1 MPYNGSGTFSILN
14 TFVAGTTILASSMNS
29 NLTDIATG
37 LSTAVLKNGT
47 QTLTANIPFAGFGIT
62 NMGSL
67 GAATIATV
75 ASAATTNVLG
85 ASSLFVTVSGT
96 TTITSL
102 GTGTL
107 QFKIVRFSGALILTH
122 NATSLILPS
131 GANIT
136 TAAGDC
142 MVVISDSS
150 SNARVVSYQ
159 KADGTAIVG
168 AATWTGQSNAEVTVA
183 SASTTDILGAASAFV
198 AISGTTTITS
208 FGTGTNRV
216 RFVRF
221 TGALTVT
228 HNGTSLI
235 LPTGANMTV
244 AAGDCMVVISDG
256 SSNARVYAYQNSL
269 GVQLAQLAIVAGDI
283 IYGTGTGTVGR
294 LPKGTDTNILTQ
306 ASGLPSWAAPAST
319 YSPPTSSTFPVG
331 YTGLFQSSAASV
343 SNGSTTAG
351 SNLKTAIANSS
362 GVVGIS
368 GASTQSGTWQNVS
381 GSSVTSNNFGV
392 FVRTA

>member
-1 MPYNGSGTFSILN
+1 MPFNSSGTFSILN

-47 QTLTANIPFAGFGIT
+47 QTLTANIPFAGFGVT
-62 NMGSL
+62 NLGSL
-67 GAATIATV
+67 GTATIVTI
-75 ASAATTNVLG
+75 ASAGTTNVLG
-85 ASSLFVTVSGT
+85 AASLFVTVSGT

-107 QFKIVRFSGALILTH
+107 QLKIVRFSGALILTH

-136 TAAGDC
+136 TANGDT

-168 AATWTGQSNAEVTVA
+168 AATWTGVSNAEVSVA

-208 FGTGTNRV
+208 FGTGTNRI

-221 TGALTVT
+221 TGALTLT
-228 HNGTSLI
+228 HNATSLI

-244 AAGDCMVVISDG
+244 AAGDTIIVISDG
-256 SSNARVYAYQNSL
+256 SSNARVVNYQNSL
-269 GVQLAQLAIVAGDI
+269 AAQLAQLAIVAGDI
-283 IYGTGTGTVGR
+283 IYGSGTGTVAR
-294 LPKGTDTNILTQ
+294 LAKGTDGFYLTLS
-306 ASGLPSWAAPAST
+306 SGVPAWAAVST
-319 YSPPTSSTFPVG
+319 GWTPPTSSSLPLGTVALMSPQG
-331 YTGLFQSSAASV
+331 SSPT
-343 SNGSTTAG
+343 NNNTIAG
-351 SNLKTAIANSS
+351 SSLKTAVANSS
-362 GVVGIS
+362 GVVS
-368 GASTQSGTWQNVS
+368 VAGATTQSGTWTNISTATVS
-381 GSSVTSNNFGV
+381 SGAFGL

>member
-14 TFVAGTTILASSMNS
+14 TYVAGTTILASSMNA

-136 TAAGDC
+136 TANGDC

-208 FGTGTNRV
+208 LGTGTNRI

-221 TGALTVT
+221 TGALTLT
-228 HNGTSLI
+228 HNATSLI
-235 LPTGANMTV
+235 LPTGANMTT
-244 AAGDCMVVISDG
+244 AAGDCMIVVSDG
-256 SSNARVYAYQNSL
+256 SSNARVISYQNSL
-269 GVQLAQLAIVAGDI
+269 MVQLGQLAIVSGDT
-283 IYGTGTGTVGR
+283 IYGSGSGTVAR
-294 LPKGTDTNILTQ
+294 LAKGSNGQVLTL
-306 ASGLPSWAAPAST
+306 ASGLPSWATVSGYTAPSGST
-319 YSPPTSSTFPVG
+319 LPVG
-331 YTGLFQSSAASV
+331 AYGLILNDGGASV
-343 SNGSTTAG
+343 NNGSSTAG
-351 SNLKTAIANSS
+351 SNLKTQTAS
-362 GVVGIS
+362 GGAFTNGGATQAGTWVNITGATVS
-368 GASTQSGTWQNVS
+368 AGASGT
-381 GSSVTSNNFGV
+381 

>member
-136 TAAGDC
+136 TASGDC

-221 TGALTVT
+221 TGALTLT
-228 HNGTSLI
+228 HNATSLI

-294 LPKGTDTNILTQ
+294 LPKGTDTNVLTQ
-306 ASGLPSWAAPAST
+306 ASGLPSWAAPAAT
-319 YSPPTSSTFPVG
+319 YTPPTSSSLPLGTVAMMSPQG
-331 YTGLFQSSAASV
+331 SSPT
-343 SNGSTTAG
+343 NNNTIAG
-351 SNLKTAIANSS
+351 SSLKTAVANSS
-362 GVVGIS
+362 GVVS
-368 GASTQSGTWQNVS
+368 VAGATTQSGTWTNISTATVS
-381 GSSVTSNNFGV
+381 SGAFGL